1 MSATVRTIIGMY
13 AEIERRNKIDNLFLQ
28 KIDIDM
34 AFEEL
39 SASRALTDMERQVL
53 SVASTGCSRNSGAK
67 QLGIYRRRY
76 VKLFNSGCAKI
87 AEFLGEEY
95 SDKRIADLVEIRL
108 GRKLT
113 EEERKKVLLTLSA
126 FSDNYSK
133 ESVL

>member
-13 AEIERRNKIDNLFLQ
+13 AEIEKRNKIDNLFLQ
-28 KIDIDM
+28 KIDIDR
-34 AFEEL
+34 AFKAL
-39 SASRALTDMERQVL
+39 SENRTLTDMERQVL
-53 SVASTGCSRNSGAK
+53 AVASTGCSRNSGAK

-76 VKLFNSGCAKI
+76 VKLFNSACVKI

-95 SDKRIADLVEIRL
+95 SDKRIADLVEVRL